1 MCNAEIITIA
11 EKIKNKEMSRFGEI
25 YEEFGGLI
33 HHYEIK
39 LGYDDAGQ
47 ELTVFLLELIYTLDT
62 DRFLPDDSESLHRYI
77 AASLRNKYIAL
88 SKRARRHMLESGELY
103 DCIGCEE
110 EYEGSVTLKDGI
122 KTLSERQR
130 TIIILKYIYGYSD
143 TEIANRIGITRQ
155 AVNRIQRRA
164 LGVLREYF
172 EGEQSV

>member
-25 YEEFGGLI
+25 YQAFAGLI

-39 LGYDDAGQ
+39 LGYDDAEQ

-88 SKRARRHMLESGELY
+88 SKRARRARRLS
-103 DCIGCEE
+103 ISFSCEFSL
-110 EYEGSVTLKDGI
+110 SVRSPRNTASAHPSAEKA
-122 KTLSERQR
+122 SSARF
-130 TIIILKYIYGYSD
+130 
-143 TEIANRIGITRQ
+143 
-155 AVNRIQRRA
+155 RRA
-164 LGVLREYF
+164 YPAAWAE
-172 EGEQSV
+172 SVA